1 MEVISLGIEAV
12 WSAQRY
18 SRELADSVWS
28 VRFYKHLLDV
38 LENDTWRN
46 YPSEAFGRPCQFDKL
61 TDFLT
66 HPDGLG
72 WPAVRQVLDMIEIV
86 SKCNPPPPPRKNEP
100 ADPPITQWAAKAKTS
115 LEACGLTASSAHA
128 DATLADDRGFNPDH
142 RPPADPDGKGD
153 VVTLNETGKGNSAA
167 YLAARLKKAGRD
179 DLLEQI
185 GPGKQFSSM
194 RSAAIEAGI
203 IRPVPTVRLVDDP
216 SKVAAAI
223 RRHLSDEQI
232 SQLVAALASSPSQ
245 S

>member
-66 HPDGLG
+66 HSDGLG
-72 WPAVRQVLDMIEIV
+72 WPTVREVLEMIEIV

-100 ADPPITQWAAKAKTS
+100 ADPPITTWAHKAHLALKAAGITPLQTHGGLNQPLAHHGTNQHS
-115 LEACGLTASSAHA
+115 QTEGGGMANGQSKPAEQLSSNSQERILRRLARDAPEILE
-128 DATLADDRGFNPDH
+128 R
-142 RPPADPDGKGD
+142 
-153 VVTLNETGKGNSAA
+153 V
-167 YLAARLKKAGRD
+167 KAGEFKSARA
-179 DLLEQI
+179 
-185 GPGKQFSSM
+185 
-194 RSAAIEAGI
+194 AAIEAGI

-216 SKVAAAI
+216 ERVAAAI
-223 RRHLSDEQI
+223 KKHLTSD
-232 SQLVAALASSPSQ
+232 QLVQLAQALLA
-245 S
+245 

>member
-66 HPDGLG
+66 HADGLG
-72 WPAVRQVLDMIEIV
+72 WPAVREVLEMIKTV
-86 SKCNPPPPPRKNEP
+86 SKCDPPPPPRKNEP
-100 ADPPITQWAAKAKTS
+100 ADPPITWWASKAKDA
-115 LEACGLTASSAHA
+115 LDAQGLTPISVSGDKAQPFAHHGEIGNGRADESRVAIGHSTPASQLSSNSWGRILPRLAR
-128 DATLADDRGFNPDH
+128 DAPEILER
-142 RPPADPDGKGD
+142 
-153 VVTLNETGKGNSAA
+153 V
-167 YLAARLKKAGRD
+167 KAGEFKSARA
-179 DLLEQI
+179 
-185 GPGKQFSSM
+185 
-194 RSAAIEAGI
+194 AAIEAGI

-216 SKVAAAI
+216 ERVAAAI
-223 RRHLSDEQI
+223 KKHLTSD
-232 SQLVAALASSPSQ
+232 QLVQLAQALLA
-245 S
+245 

>member
-46 YPSEAFGRPCQFDKL
+46 YPSEAFGRPCHFDEF

-72 WPAVRQVLDMIEIV
+72 WPTVPEVLKMIEIV
-86 SKCNPPPPPRKNEP
+86 SQCNPPPAPRKNEP
-100 ADPPITQWAAKAKTS
+100 ADPPITEWAKKARQALEPHATVVSAGAKRAQPQPS
-115 LEACGLTASSAHA
+115 LGTNQHSEGGCDDVTPL
-128 DATLADDRGFNPDH
+128 DRG
-142 RPPADPDGKGD
+142 
-153 VVTLNETGKGNSAA
+153 NSQA
-167 YLAARLKKAGRD
+167 YLLRRLARDAPDVLERVKAGEFTSARA
-179 DLLEQI
+179 
-185 GPGKQFSSM
+185 
-194 RSAAIEAGI
+194 AAIEAGI

-216 SKVAAAI
+216 AKVAAAI
-223 RRHLSDEQI
+223 KKHLTSD
-232 SQLVAALASSPSQ
+232 QLVQLAQALLD
-245 S
+245 